1 MPIVQN
7 LMKKAKG
14 QLTVQRGK
22 LNVAIALGKKI
33 PQSPGRF
40 IVYLFN
46 LVGIPSQLSG
56 KDYDKVKIPTR
67 QWESLMENDLLSRL
81 DTAISHRFSHLC
93 RQIQQGNLHLILA
106 SSSKD
111 TSITLKPKQ
120 DKAED
125 VIEKSLMSLVNLDKL
140 VQSSDSAIS
149 PELPTVDNELPISE
163 EILDIDIEGND
174 YDLNDPLEGLTEES
188 ITPDDDEISAHSFS
202 VTSFG
207 KELTLELSTVLMQF
221 QKE

>member
-33 PQSPGRF
+33 PQSPGRL

-56 KDYDKVKIPTR
+56 KDYDKVKILTR

-93 RQIQQGNLHLILA
+93 RQIQKGDLQAILAPCSPDHLISPKPRQDKGEEVVKKSLLSLGNL
-106 SSSKD
+106 D
-111 TSITLKPKQ
+111 Q
-120 DKAED
+120 
-125 VIEKSLMSLVNLDKL
+125 L
-140 VQSSDSAIS
+140 VQHSDPAIS
-149 PELPTVDNELPISE
+149 PELLTMDNEPAISGE
-163 EILDIDIEGND
+163 TPEIDLEGND
-174 YDLNDPLEGLTEES
+174 YDLNMKWP
-188 ITPDDDEISAHSFS
+188 
-202 VTSFG
+202 
-207 KELTLELSTVLMQF
+207 Q
-221 QKE
+221 